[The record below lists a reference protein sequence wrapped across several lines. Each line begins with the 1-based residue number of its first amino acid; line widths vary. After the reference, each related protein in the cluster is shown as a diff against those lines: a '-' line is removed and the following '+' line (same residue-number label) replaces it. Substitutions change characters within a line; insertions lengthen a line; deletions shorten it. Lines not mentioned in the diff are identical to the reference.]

1 MKTNFFKANINEAEL
16 NEFLENELDE
26 QERERFTK
34 ILNDENFSLL
44 DNEIKN
50 PRAWDCDSDEA
61 FFCDIVRKYKNKLF
75 NDNRLFNDK
84 KIYAMTANFAYKH
97 CMRLYENDESEC
109 MQRSIFNAKKAV
121 WNEYAR
127 VLKELARWRYHPSRI
142 KTQEQKKLFS
152 QIIELCDE
160 YCYADGKFKSML
172 NYERFAFST
181 TKNKKVE
188 VINDN
193 CVNLIELIK
202 KSAHLLSEIEKTL
215 TSISVDELL
224 SEIDKT
230 DRSLNIH
237 ELLELAKSLLKRNIK
252 NKIFTNNNINFKY
265 LYDNDIF
272 LRFYF

>member
-16 NEFLENELDE
+16 NKLENELDE

-50 PRAWDCDSDEA
+50 PRAWDCDSDEI
-61 FFCDIVRKYKNKLF
+61 FFCDIVRNYET
-75 NDNRLFNDK
+75 RLFNDK
-84 KIYAMTANFAYKH
+84 KAYAHAMIVNFAYNFAYKH
-97 CMRLYENDESEC
+97 CLRLYRDDESER

-121 WNEYAR
+121 WEEYAQF
-127 VLKELARWRYHPSRI
+127 LKELARWRYHPSRI
-142 KTQEQKKLFS
+142 KTQEQKELFS
-152 QIIELCDE
+152 QIIELCYE
-160 YCYADGKFKSML
+160 YCFGDNEFRSML
-172 NYERFAFST
+172 NYERFAFSRIE
-181 TKNKKVE
+181 NKIITL
-188 VINDN
+188 INDN
-193 CVNLIELIK
+193 RIDMIELIE

-237 ELLELAKSLLKRNIK
+237 ELLELAKSLLKRNSK
-252 NKIFTNNNINFKY
+252 HKIFTNNDVDFKY
-265 LYDNDIF
+265 IYDNDIF
-272 LRFYF
+272 LRFY

>member
-109 MQRSIFNAKKAV
+109 MQRSIFNAKKVV

-142 KTQEQKKLFS
+142 ETQEQRELYF
-152 QIIELCDE
+152 QITEICDE
-160 YCYADGKFKSML
+160 YCFDDGEFKNNL
-172 NYERFAFST
+172 NYDKTAFSYGE
-181 TKNKKVE
+181 VG
-188 VINDN
+188 VINDER
-193 CVNLIELIK
+193 VNLIELIE

>member
-1 MKTNFFKANINEAEL
+1 MKKENFFKANINEAEL
-16 NEFLENELDE
+16 NKLLENELDE

-34 ILNDENFSLL
+34 ILNNENFSLL

-50 PRAWDCDSDEA
+50 PRAWDCDSDEI
-61 FFCDIVRKYKNKLF
+61 FFCDIVRNYE
-75 NDNRLFNDK
+75 NRLFNDK
-84 KIYAMTANFAYKH
+84 NRLFNDKTAYKMTASFSYKY
-97 CMRLYENDESEC
+97 CMRLYEYDNSEC
-109 MQRSIFNAKKAV
+109 MQRSIFDAKKAV
-121 WNEYAR
+121 WNEYIR
-127 VLKELARWRYHPSRI
+127 FLKELARWRYHPSRI
-142 KTQEQKKLFS
+142 KTQEQKELFS

-172 NYERFAFST
+172 NYERFAL
-181 TKNKKVE
+181 

-193 CVNLIELIK
+193 RVNLIELIE

-230 DRSLNIH
+230 DRSLNMH
-237 ELLELAKSLLKRNIK
+237 ELLELAKSLLKRNSK
-252 NKIFTNNNINFKY
+252 HKIFTNNNINFKY

-272 LRFYF
+272 LRFCF

>member
-1 MKTNFFKANINEAEL
+1 MKTNFFKTNINEAEL
-16 NEFLENELDE
+16 NKFLQNELDE
-26 QERERFTK
+26 QERGRFTK

-50 PRAWDCDSDEA
+50 PRAWDCDSDEI
-61 FFCDIVRKYKNKLF
+61 FFCNIVRNYE
-75 NDNRLFNDK
+75 NRLFNDK
-84 KIYAMTANFAYKH
+84 NRLFNNKKAYKMIASFSYKY
-97 CMRLYENDESEC
+97 CMRLYEYDESEC
-109 MQRSIFNAKKAV
+109 MQRSIFDAKKAV

-127 VLKELARWRYHPSRI
+127 MLKELARWRYHPSRI

-160 YCYADGKFKSML
+160 YCYGDGKFKSML

-193 CVNLIELIK
+193 RVNLIELIK

-237 ELLELAKSLLKRNIK
+237 ELSELAKSLLKRNSK
-252 NKIFTNNNINFKY
+252 HKIFTNNDVNFKY
-265 LYDNDIF
+265 IYDNDIF
-272 LRFYF
+272 LRFL